1 MQLYP
6 NSYMEWNGGRGEVTA
21 DIGIAQTQRRN
32 IISEEYRAD
41 YFRREVP
48 RRYRLRV
55 ALPLPPLV
63 KEESP
68 DLEPFLLVQAPG
80 TKALEDELD
89 GGWVG
94 LIRRLELDSS
104 GESKRKWIS
113 IEGFVSEESRVGQ
126 KRSL

>member
-1 MQLYP
+1 M
-6 NSYMEWNGGRGEVTA
+6 
-21 DIGIAQTQRRN
+21 
-32 IISEEYRAD
+32 
-41 YFRREVP
+41 
-48 RRYRLRV
+48 
-55 ALPLPPLV
+55 LV
-63 KEESP
+63 
-68 DLEPFLLVQAPG
+68 V
-80 TKALEDELD
+80 EDELD